1 MSHSSPHEAQQA
13 AAESP
18 VSPQSSSGLFPPY
31 YPERSTS
38 LPPSDTSSTGQRSQ
52 SQASNK
58 TSSQVYTQE
67 AIGAVAGDSA
77 PKNKSLWQKFTYFF
91 VVLLGRGWCIEYISC
106 IISVAAY
113 VSIVLV
119 LNRYDQKVMPSW
131 PMGITLNTLLAFLTA
146 VSQTCFV
153 QPVVQ
158 GLSQMKWN
166 WFAGKSRPLAD
177 FESFDNASRGAW
189 GSILL
194 VFSTK
199 GRCVQFDYGS
209 SRDEMDTNQSGCT
222 NRLSVLLAAVIL
234 VTSAVTSTIT
244 QAALSQDTRYTPGT
258 GNATT
263 ERLTTDYGS
272 S

>member
-1 MSHSSPHEAQQA
+1 MDHSPHHESQQA
-13 AAESP
+13 ADDSP

-31 YPERSTS
+31 YPERTTS
-38 LPPSDTSSTGQRSQ
+38 PSRSNTPSSEQRAH

-58 TSSQVYTQE
+58 ITSQVYTQGV
-67 AIGAVAGDSA
+67 IGAVVGDSM
-77 PKNKSLWQKFTYFF
+77 PKKKSLWQKFPNILPA
-91 VVLLGRGWCIEYISC
+91 VLNRGWSIEYISC
-106 IISVAAY
+106 LISVTAF
-113 VSIVLV
+113 VSIIIV
-119 LNRYDQKVMPSW
+119 LNRYDQKAMPSW

-166 WFAGKSRPLAD
+166 WFASKSRPLAD

-199 GRCVQFDYGS
+199 GR
-209 SRDEMDTNQSGCT
+209 
-222 NRLSVLLAAVIL
+222 
-234 VTSAVTSTIT
+234 
-244 QAALSQDTRYTPGT
+244 
-258 GNATT
+258 
-263 ERLTTDYGS
+263 
-272 S
+272 